1 MSKMGESDISGK
13 EWNVHREDGSVILVL
28 SEEETAAA
36 GVLGGEIA
44 DFGLIMHMLDANAR
58 IPDEDF
64 ELARVMVVEVRVG
77 DEASL
82 RRILT
87 LRQDNPRLKIVAAVR
102 DASLPIVR
110 TLLRAGVSD
119 VLALPLTRED
129 LTTCLE
135 QLREDLNKSDDKGQG
150 LGKVISIVRSVGGV
164 GATTLA
170 TQAASLQVER
180 DAAAGRETCL
190 IDLDLQFG
198 NAASY
203 LGLSPKLTIADL
215 IKAGARVDR
224 AMLRAAAAQ
233 TPDGLNVIAAP
244 IDIIPLES
252 ANTDQMFHLVDLAA
266 REFGTVFLDLPGSWT
281 NWSMSLVG
289 RSDAI
294 IIVVE
299 MTVASLRQAR
309 RQLSLLADQGLQAV
323 PTIIVANRVQRK
335 LFRTIDLM
343 DAERALGHPV
353 QYSVANDFPLVSTAL
368 DQGVVI
374 GQIKANSKVSKNLV
388 TILDGC
394 DEIMNRLD

>member
-1 MSKMGESDISGK
+1 MGEADISGK
-13 EWNVHREDGSVILVL
+13 DWNVHREDGSVILVL
-28 SEEETAAA
+28 SEDETASA

-44 DFGLIMHMLDANAR
+44 GFGLIMHMLDANAP
-58 IPDEDF
+58 IPEEDV
-64 ELARVMVVEVRVG
+64 ELARILVVEVRVG
-77 DEASL
+77 DETSL

-87 LRQDNPRLKIVAAVR
+87 LRKDYPRLKLIAAVR

-119 VLALPLTRED
+119 VLALPLTREE
-129 LTTCLE
+129 LTICLE
-135 QLREDLNKSDDKGQG
+135 QIRDDLEKSNDKSQG
-150 LGKVISIVRSVGGV
+150 LGKIISIVRSVGGV

-170 TQAASLQVER
+170 TQAASLQVDR

-215 IKAGARVDR
+215 INAGARVDR
-224 AMLRAAAAQ
+224 AMVRAASVQ
-233 TPDGLNVIAAP
+233 TPEGLNVIAAP
-244 IDIIPLES
+244 VDIIPLEAAS
-252 ANTDQMFHLVDLAA
+252 TDQMFHLVDLAA
-266 REFGTVFLDLPGSWT
+266 REFGTVFLDLPGTWT

-294 IIVVE
+294 IVVIE

-323 PTIIVANRVQRK
+323 PTIIVANRVQKK
-335 LFRTIDLM
+335 LFRTIDLA

-388 TILDGC
+388 AILDGC

>member
-13 EWNVHREDGSVILVL
+13 DWKVHREDGSVILVL
-28 SEEETAAA
+28 SEAETAAA
-36 GVLGGEIA
+36 GVLGGEVA
-44 DFGLIMHMLDANAR
+44 DFGLIMHMLAADAP
-58 IPDEDF
+58 IPGEDID
-64 ELARVMVVEVRVG
+64 LASVLVVEVRA
-77 DEASL
+77 DDDASL
-82 RRILT
+82 KRILS
-87 LRQDNPRLKIVAAVR
+87 LQHDYPRLKIVAAVR

-110 TLLRAGVSD
+110 TLLRAGISD
-119 VLALPLTRED
+119 VLSLPLNRDELTACLQQIRDD
-129 LTTCLE
+129 LE
-135 QLREDLNKSDDKGQG
+135 KSVGKGAG

-164 GATTLA
+164 GATTIA
-170 TQAASLQVER
+170 TQAASLQVAR
-180 DAAAGRETCL
+180 DAAAGLETCL

-198 NAASY
+198 DAASY

-215 IKAGARVDR
+215 IVAGTRVDR

-233 TPDGLNVIAAP
+233 TPGGLNVIAAP
-244 IDIIPLES
+244 VDIMPLES
-252 ANTDQMFHLVDLAA
+252 ASTDQMFQLVDLAT

-294 IIVVE
+294 ILVVE

-309 RQLSLLADQGLQAV
+309 RQLTLLADQGLQSV
-323 PTIIVANRVQRK
+323 PIMIVANRVQKK
-335 LFRTIDLM
+335 LFRTIDLA

-374 GQIKANSKVSKNLV
+374 GEIKSNSKVAKNLSS
-388 TILDGC
+388 ILEAC
-394 DEIMNRLD
+394 DEIMNRLE

>member
-28 SEEETAAA
+28 SEDETAAA

-44 DFGLIMHMLDANAR
+44 DFGLIMHMLNANAR
-58 IPDEDF
+58 IPDEDV

-87 LRQDNPRLKIVAAVR
+87 LRHDYPRLKIVAAVR

-129 LTTCLE
+129 LTTCLQ
-135 QLREDLNKSDDKGQG
+135 QLRDDLAKSDDNAQG
-150 LGKVISIVRSVGGV
+150 LGKIISIVRSVGGV

-203 LGLSPKLTIADL
+203 LGLAPKLTIADL

-224 AMLRAAAAQ
+224 AMLRATAAQ
-233 TPDGLNVIAAP
+233 TAEGLNVIAAP
-244 IDIIPLES
+244 VDIIPLES

-294 IIVVE
+294 IVVIE

-323 PTIIVANRVQRK
+323 PTIIVANRVQKK
-335 LFRTIDLM
+335 LFRTIDLA
-343 DAERALGHPV
+343 DAERALGQPV
-353 QYSVANDFPLVSTAL
+353 QYSVANDFPLVNTAL

-374 GQIKANSKVSKNLV
+374 GQIKANSKVSKNLIA
-388 TILDGC
+388 ILDGC
-394 DEIMNRLD
+394 DEIMGRLD

>member
-1 MSKMGESDISGK
+1 MSKMGEADISGK
-13 EWNVHREDGSVILVL
+13 DWNVHREDGSVILVL
-28 SEEETAAA
+28 SEDETAAA

-44 DFGLIMHMLDANAR
+44 GFGLIMHMLDASAP
-58 IPDEDF
+58 IPEEDV
-64 ELARVMVVEVRVG
+64 ELARILVVEVRVG
-77 DEASL
+77 DETSL

-87 LRQDNPRLKIVAAVR
+87 LRKDYPRLKIIAAVR

-110 TLLRAGVSD
+110 TLLRAGISD
-119 VLALPLTRED
+119 VLALPLTREE
-129 LTTCLE
+129 LTICLD
-135 QLREDLNKSDDKGQG
+135 QLREDLDKSDDRGQG
-150 LGKVISIVRSVGGV
+150 LGKIISIVRSVGGV
-164 GATTLA
+164 GATTIA
-170 TQAASLQVER
+170 TQAASLQVGR

-203 LGLSPKLTIADL
+203 LGLAPKLTIADL
-215 IKAGARVDR
+215 IKAGSRVDR
-224 AMLRAAAAQ
+224 AMLRAAAVH

-244 IDIIPLES
+244 VDIIPLES
-252 ANTDQMFHLVDLAA
+252 ASTDQMFHLVDLAA

-294 IIVVE
+294 IVVIE

-323 PTIIVANRVQRK
+323 PTIIVANRVQKK
-335 LFRTIDLM
+335 LFRTIDLA
-343 DAERALGHPV
+343 DAERALGQPV
-353 QYSVANDFPLVSTAL
+353 QYSVANDFPLVNTAL

-374 GQIKANSKVSKNLV
+374 GEIKANSKVSKNLV
-388 TILDGC
+388 AILDGC
-394 DEIMNRLD
+394 DEIMGRLD